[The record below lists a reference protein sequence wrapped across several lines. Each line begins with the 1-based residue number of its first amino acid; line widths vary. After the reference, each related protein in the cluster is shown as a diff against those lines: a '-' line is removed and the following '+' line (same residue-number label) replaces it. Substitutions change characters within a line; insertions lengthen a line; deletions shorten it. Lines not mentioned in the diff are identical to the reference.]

1 MPEPE
6 AKIAKILFRFYSDIL
21 EQEME
26 ETIWA
31 IVADESRGHYQLDS
45 IPFYVSNIATD
56 DIVYAEYDDT
66 EEMLMYRE
74 TIQPSGNSTI
84 WVVVTNEDVDIDE
97 VRAVFDE
104 LDCLSEPLSNRFF
117 AMEVKAQTNYLHVK
131 DKLNALKAEG
141 QIDYTE
147 PCLSKQHQY

>member
-6 AKIAKILFRFYSDIL
+6 AKTAKILFRFYSDIL

-97 VRAVFDE
+97 VRAQFDE

-131 DKLNALKAEG
+131 DKLNVLKAEG

-147 PCLSKQHQY
+147 SCLSEQHQY